1 MYNKFSWLL
10 GNTNVQHFWLLGD
23 TNDDEAHYKDMVDR
37 DERRWKR
44 ADKNQD
50 GALTK
55 EEFMDFLHPEEA
67 ENMKDIVVEV
77 LFHFNERSLCS
88 LPSFTART

>member
-1 MYNKFSWLL
+1 M
-10 GNTNVQHFWLLGD
+10 LGD

-44 ADKNQD
+44 ADKNED
-50 GALTK
+50 GALTE

-77 LFHFNERSLCS
+77 LFHFEEVFLFFAIIYCKNMSTVMKQTTCK
-88 LPSFTART
+88 